1 MKPRS
6 PKTKSSHSTTR
17 ALTRDLTTNLAMGNA
32 SSTNERMGTNIR
44 FTFELRLVKTQRD
57 IIGKLS
63 YTPASSNIVQREKIS
78 FINLMESVMY
88 FGIAQR
94 NVLVNL
100 APLITNTHP
109 KPYKFH
115 LPLKTFLAM
124 PLARSAKMPLLFIF
138 RQISQLHSLQ
148 SEAAKIVPA
157 HGHVANTGIHRNAAQ
172 IYWTGLHAYPIDH
185 INIA

>member
-1 MKPRS
+1 
-6 PKTKSSHSTTR
+6 
-17 ALTRDLTTNLAMGNA
+17 
-32 SSTNERMGTNIR
+32 
-44 FTFELRLVKTQRD
+44 
-57 IIGKLS
+57 
-63 YTPASSNIVQREKIS
+63 
-78 FINLMESVMY
+78 MESVMY

-94 NVLVNL
+94 NVLVTL
-100 APLITNTHP
+100 ASLITNTHP

-157 HGHVANTGIHRNAAQ
+157 HGHVANTGILRNAAQ